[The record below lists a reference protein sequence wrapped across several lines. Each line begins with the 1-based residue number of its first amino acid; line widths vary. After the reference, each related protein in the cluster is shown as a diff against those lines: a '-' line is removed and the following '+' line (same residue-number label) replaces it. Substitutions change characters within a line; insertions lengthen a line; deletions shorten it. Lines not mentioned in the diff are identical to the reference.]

1 MSVQNNRTVGAEHEK
16 IAGEYLAHQGYE
28 ILDYNFHSR
37 TGEIDIIARDG
48 EYLVFVEVKYRKST
62 ASGHPL
68 EAVTAT
74 KQKAISKT
82 ALFYMKKHGLEY
94 MPVRF
99 DVVGMVDEQ
108 VTLIK
113 NAFDFVL

>member
-1 MSVQNNRTVGAEHEK
+1 LQSNRRRVGAIHEK
-16 IAGEYLAHQGYE
+16 VAGQYLETQGYQ

-68 EAVTAT
+68 EAVTVA

-113 NAFDFVL
+113 NAFEFVL

>member
-1 MSVQNNRTVGAEHEK
+1 MPRTKLDGAW
-16 IAGEYLAHQGYE
+16 GEALAAQYLRDRGYE
-28 ILDYNFHSR
+28 IVAAGFHSR
-37 TGEIDIIARDG
+37 FGEVDLVAQNKKN
-48 EYLVFVEVKYRKST
+48 LVFVEVKYRKST

-99 DVVGMVDEQ
+99 DVVGLVDEQ
-108 VTLIK
+108 ATLIK

>member
-1 MSVQNNRTVGAEHEK
+1 MENKRQKGAAYEQ
-16 IAGEYLAHQGYE
+16 IAAAHLISKGYE
-28 ILDYNFHSR
+28 IQEFNYR
-37 TGEIDIIARDG
+37 CKMGEIDIIARDG

-82 ALFYMKKHGLEY
+82 ALLYMKKHGLEY